1 MTARQPLRNAFAA
14 EPGSSTATTYGPY
27 RAAAA
32 SGEMPSA
39 TTGCFATMSCM
50 MIASPSAVSAPVT
63 SVPLRGFLSHSRSS
77 SSSSG
82 VGSATAETPPS
93 PTRSSPGAPTL
104 ESWPYHLRSLG
115 PPSMTS
121 SISSNSPF
129 LPLATTDRRRPRSC
143 DVGMGGFA
151 RWPRRSRD
159 RARVGVAPRGDVSP
173 ARVAAEVKATTDMAR
188 TCWSAR
194 ASCGQDTSICELYP
208 LANPIRCRNF

>member
-1 MTARQPLRNAFAA
+1 MVTGAAPAMARNASSRAGSVLRPSSPPKMPPRRPPPPFAADDTSTACFTFPSATTAAGTTPESPQQMTARQPLRNAFAA
-14 EPGSSTATTYGPY
+14 EAGSSTATTYGPY
-27 RAAAA
+27 RDAAV

-39 TTGCFATMSCM
+39 TTGCLATMSCM
-50 MIASPSAVSAPVT
+50 MIASPSAVSAPAT
-63 SVPLRGFLSHSRSS
+63 SVPRRGFLSHSRSS

-129 LPLATTDRRRPRSC
+129 LPLATTDRRRPRS
-143 DVGMGGFA
+143 
-151 RWPRRSRD
+151 
-159 RARVGVAPRGDVSP
+159 
-173 ARVAAEVKATTDMAR
+173 
-188 TCWSAR
+188 
-194 ASCGQDTSICELYP
+194 
-208 LANPIRCRNF
+208 